1 MQKLLVLQRWLR
13 HRLGGCFHTHA
24 DDPGQGEHTAHP
36 VGLFRLVYLLGV
48 DDDCPIHLSAAKA
61 LGVEPPP
68 GVMSSI
74 DPPCGPLA
82 DNTQRVA
89 RATGVDFLSQ
99 VVAEGKSPASVG
111 SEAYPCRE
119 NCPANC

>member
-24 DDPGQGEHTAHP
+24 DDQGQGERVASP
-36 VGLFRLVYLLGV
+36 VSLFRLLYRLGV

-68 GVMSSI
+68 GVIPSI
-74 DPPCGPLA
+74 DPLCGSLA
-82 DNTQRVA
+82 DDTQQRPPVSGA
-89 RATGVDFLSQ
+89 FQTKNPGAKYRSPMGY
-99 VVAEGKSPASVG
+99 EGNDLG
-111 SEAYPCRE
+111 
-119 NCPANC
+119 NG